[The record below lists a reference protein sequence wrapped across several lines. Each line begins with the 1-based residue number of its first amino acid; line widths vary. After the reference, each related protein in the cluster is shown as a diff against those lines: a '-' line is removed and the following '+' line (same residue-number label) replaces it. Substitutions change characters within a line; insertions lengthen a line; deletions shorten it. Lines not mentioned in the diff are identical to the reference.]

1 MHTLFESGITK
12 IQDLERYIKDDVI
25 RHGSRLAD
33 LEKKLVN
40 AYREATSVDILDD
53 DALFGVGSEDEEA
66 EAPFAMG
73 LGGFSEAFDEDF
85 LGLRELGIA
94 AELGLSTLSI
104 PKRLLKGKPG
114 GGTGATKYV
123 DPDTHWARW
132 DTDLNRAAGQ
142 SRRSRHRHI
151 RRRHRL
157 CQSLP
162 RTWTTR
168 SGCSDRTFKSDL
180 LRWHLP
186 CPLLSLSWVCH
197 LFLHPLAHQYP

>member
-40 AYREATSVDILDD
+40 AYHEATSIDVLDD
-53 DALFGVGSEDEEA
+53 DALFGPGSEDEES
-66 EAPFAMG
+66 ETPFAMG

-94 AELGLSTLSI
+94 AELGLSSLNV
-104 PKRLLKGKPG
+104 PKRLLKGKRG

-123 DPDTHWARW
+123 HRW
-132 DTDLNRAAGQ
+132 V
-142 SRRSRHRHI
+142 HRN
-151 RRRHRL
+151 
-157 CQSLP
+157 
-162 RTWTTR
+162 
-168 SGCSDRTFKSDL
+168 F
-180 LRWHLP
+180 
-186 CPLLSLSWVCH
+186 
-197 LFLHPLAHQYP
+197 QY